1 MCVRVRIGSGLVRM
15 RVRARVGF
23 GLGFNG
29 NRTLTRFGARPLA
42 VPLADEL
49 KPRLVPA
56 SPAAELDVVPL
67 LPSTDALD
75 AVLEP
80 RDLAFSV
87 RWRACQ
93 QAVSW

>member
-49 KPRLVPA
+49 KPRLAPA
-56 SPAAELDVVPL
+56 SPAAKLDVVPL
-67 LPSTDALD
+67 LPSTD
-75 AVLEP
+75 VLELP